1 MPPLDMYSSVHW
13 VTTGSQNYFQIERA
27 YYENL
32 ERPYNDCFKNVSEF
46 KLNKT
51 LIDYILRSERIY
63 SRRDCYYLCSHL
75 AILEKSGCG
84 CMSRLGLIEKDCIQ
98 QWFELSSNLSSTKI
112 CVRDFLNEF
121 KKQDPYE
128 MCSQYC
134 PLECDSISYTVIPY
148 SEQFTSTGLIGNL
161 SKSENGLE
169 KFTTYEQVKKSYI
182 AILVYYKNLKYT
194 LISQEPKTR
203 LFTYISSIGGTFGL
217 FLGISFLS
225 FLEIFEIFFE
235 IIYILMDKSISSI

>member
-1 MPPLDMYSSVHW
+1 MYSSVYW
-13 VTTGSQNYFQIERA
+13 ITTGSQNYFQIERVF
-27 YYENL
+27 YENL
-32 ERPYNDCFKNVSEF
+32 NQPYNNCLKNVSDF
-46 KLNKT
+46 RQNKT
-51 LIDYILRSERIY
+51 LINHILMIARKY
-63 SRRDCYYLCSHL
+63 SRRDCYYLCAHL

-84 CMSRLGLIEKDCIQ
+84 CDSSLKSVERNCIP
-98 QWFELSSNLSSTKI
+98 QWFENKLSKQKL

-121 KKQDPYE
+121 KKKDPYE

-148 SEQFTSTGLIGNL
+148 SEQFTSTGPIGNI

-225 FLEIFEIFFE
+225 FLEIFEILFE
-235 IIYILMDKSISSI
+235 IIYILIGKY

>member
-1 MPPLDMYSSVHW
+1 MPPLNMYSSVNW
-13 VTTGSQNYFQIERA
+13 ITTGSQNYFQIERIF
-27 YYENL
+27 YENL
-32 ERPYNDCFKNVSEF
+32 GQPYNSCLKNVSDF
-46 KLNKT
+46 PLNKT
-51 LIDYILRSERIY
+51 LIDHIFKISRIY

-84 CMSRLGLIEKDCIQ
+84 CESKLELVEKNCIQ
-98 QWFELSSNLSSTKI
+98 QWFENKLNLIKK
-112 CVRDFLNEF
+112 CVRDFLIEF
-121 KKQDPYE
+121 KKKDPYE

-148 SEQFTSTGLIGNL
+148 SEQFTSTGLIGSL

-169 KFTTYEQVKKSYI
+169 KFTTYEQVKKNYI
-182 AILVYYKNLKYT
+182 TILVYYKDMKYT

-203 LFTYISSIGGTFGL
+203 LFTFISSIGGIFGL

-225 FLEIFEIFFE
+225 FLEIFEMLFE
-235 IIYILMDKSISSI
+235 IIYILLD